1 MASVQVAGGWLRGML
16 LVSGRS
22 AVRIRSPARG
32 FRTIIPT
39 SCLLRARSARLRG
52 LLGLC
57 QFGPGSLSHRI
68 GQGALPL
75 VRRMQIK
82 SGAYGAA
89 GALRRRAP
97 RLGAPARHGR
107 AASISCRRSITLT
120 RQGSSDAAWAVFLDP
135 AATRKDSAPVGKIG
149 HD

>member
-89 GALRRRAP
+89 GALRRRAL
-97 RLGAPARHGR
+97 RLGAPGRHGR
-107 AASISCRRSITLT
+107 RVDQLPQINHAH
-120 RQGSSDAAWAVFLDP
+120 P
-135 AATRKDSAPVGKIG
+135 AGQLRCCMGRLPRPGGHSHGFGAYREDG